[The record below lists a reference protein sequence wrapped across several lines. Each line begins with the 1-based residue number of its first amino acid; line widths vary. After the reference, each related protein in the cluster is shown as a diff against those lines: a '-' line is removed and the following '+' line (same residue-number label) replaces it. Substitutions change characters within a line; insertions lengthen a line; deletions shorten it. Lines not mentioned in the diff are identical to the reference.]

1 MHQFQ
6 NTSSRYYSGS
16 QQGMGASASRTPI
29 HGAKDAAG
37 GHTAS
42 GVLEVVDQSQG
53 RGIAWA
59 QRVQPQCGKTDPIM
73 C

>member
-16 QQGMGASASRTPI
+16 QQGMGASTSWTPI

-37 GHTAS
+37 GHTAP

-59 QRVQPQCGKTDPIM
+59 Q
-73 C
+73 